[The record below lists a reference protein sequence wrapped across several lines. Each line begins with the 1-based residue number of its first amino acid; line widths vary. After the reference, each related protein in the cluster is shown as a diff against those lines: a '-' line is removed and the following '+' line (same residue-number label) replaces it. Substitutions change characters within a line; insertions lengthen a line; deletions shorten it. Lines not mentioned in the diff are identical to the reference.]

1 MNRQVLNGK
10 RIGLVFGTFAPMHI
24 GHVDLITK
32 AKRECDQVLVIVSG
46 TNSEDDRGAR
56 TGLPL
61 SKRFRYV
68 REVFYDDELVLVDKL
83 DETGMPAYPDGWQ
96 QWVLALKAL
105 IDKNCQ
111 ATAAINI
118 YVGES
123 IYQKK
128 LAYYYPQAE
137 IQLVKRSI
145 IPISASQ
152 IRKDPLANWRYIT
165 KPFRRHFTK
174 KVLVVGSASGG
185 KTTLVKDLARTYNA
199 PYSLEYAR
207 SYQETYNVRDE
218 ELDANDYVH
227 LLTDQFAQTSHLIDQ
242 GQHQGLIFADTNSTV
257 TKAYIDYY
265 LKENLSSEELA
276 TLNHLYR
283 ITLAQEKWDL
293 IFLVLPKSDYVD
305 DGFRDMSMADRET
318 REWFTQHLLNL
329 LQPFADKLVILG
341 QRSDSKHFFIDN
353 YQTAKAAIKERLEI
367 DV

>member
-1 MNRQVLNGK
+1 
-10 RIGLVFGTFAPMHI
+10 MHI

-46 TNSEDDRGAR
+46 TNFEDDRGAR

-111 ATAAINI
+111 ATAEINI

-257 TKAYIDYY
+257 TKAWPI
-265 LKENLSSEELA
+265 LTIISK
-276 TLNHLYR
+276 R
-283 ITLAQEKWDL
+283 I
-293 IFLVLPKSDYVD
+293 
-305 DGFRDMSMADRET
+305 
-318 REWFTQHLLNL
+318 
-329 LQPFADKLVILG
+329 
-341 QRSDSKHFFIDN
+341 
-353 YQTAKAAIKERLEI
+353 
-367 DV
+367 